1 MKELIEEGK
10 VRHFGLSEAGG
21 ATIRRAHAVQP
32 VTAVQNEYSV
42 WTRDPE
48 HEVLPVCEKLGIG
61 FVPWS
66 PLGMG
71 YLTGKVNPPP
81 TLIRFMICAQV
92 QDSRASLPRRSRQ
105 TDQLWICSSGS
116 PNARKQRQLK

>member
-1 MKELIEEGK
+1 VAGAVQDLIKEGK
-10 VRHFGLSEAGG
+10 VRHFGLSQAGG

-48 HEVLPVCEKLGIG
+48 HEVLPTREEFGIG

-71 YLTGKVNPPP
+71 YLTG
-81 TLIRFMICAQV
+81 TITSDRTFDQALDMRAGLRF
-92 QDSRASLPRRSRQ
+92 SASA
-105 TDQLWICSSGS
+105 
-116 PNARKQRQLK
+116 NARTRRLGR